1 MQIIEAYLEDV
12 ASHLMT
18 DMVTEAEILREI
30 ESHLVEAVA
39 AGKKAGLFLEEAEE
53 QAVAQFG
60 PAREIA
66 EQFRQVH
73 NESVSQAVLSAALP
87 VLLTMVLRSA
97 VLPWLH
103 SLRGW
108 PTGPAPVFFGALVA
122 LALLV
127 PALVIRRWRYG
138 YAAWA
143 FFSVM
148 AILQAGSTP

>member
-1 MQIIEAYLEDV
+1 MLTIEAYLKEV

-18 DMVTEAEILREI
+18 DMVTETEILREI
-30 ESHLVEAVA
+30 EGHLAEAAA
-39 AGKKAGLFLEEAEE
+39 AGEQAGLSPEEAER

-87 VLLTMVLRSA
+87 VLLTMILRSA

-103 SLRGW
+103 RLRGW
-108 PTGPAPVFFGALVA
+108 PTGPAPLFFIALII

-127 PALVIRRWRYG
+127 PAWTVRRWRYG

>member
-1 MQIIEAYLEDV
+1 
-12 ASHLMT
+12 
-18 DMVTEAEILREI
+18 
-30 ESHLVEAVA
+30 
-39 AGKKAGLFLEEAEE
+39 
-53 QAVAQFG
+53 
-60 PAREIA
+60 
-66 EQFRQVH
+66 
-73 NESVSQAVLSAALP
+73 
-87 VLLTMVLRSA
+87 MVLRSA